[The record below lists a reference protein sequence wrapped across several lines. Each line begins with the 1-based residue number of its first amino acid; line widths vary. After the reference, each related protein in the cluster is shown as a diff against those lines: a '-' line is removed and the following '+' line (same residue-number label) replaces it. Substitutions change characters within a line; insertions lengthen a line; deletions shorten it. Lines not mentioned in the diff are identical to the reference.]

1 MLNYKRK
8 KRVYTRTQRRTSPN
22 MEQKTPK
29 TLESLAGELRELY
42 RSYGYARYKVGRFEE
57 YELYLRNKKFLASEQ
72 VLTFSDTNGK
82 LMALKPD
89 ITLSIVKNVKADGRT
104 HKVFYTET
112 VYRVPKNA
120 GGFREIPQ
128 TGLECIGQV
137 DDYTMAEVLM
147 LAARSL
153 ATISSSYSL
162 DVSDIGILSGVLAG
176 EPVGPEDL
184 ARVFAVLGEKNAHG
198 LSALASE
205 LGLSSKTEQLLKSLM
220 NASGP
225 LEATLDTVER
235 LSLPESCAEPLKS
248 LRRIARS
255 MAAYGIE
262 NINLDFSVV
271 NDMDYY
277 SGLIFRGFVEGAPSG
292 VLAGGRYDP
301 LMTRMGKQGE
311 AIGFAVYLDQ
321 LERLM
326 EQPPTFDVD
335 ALVLYDSETDP
346 AALIREVEALKQRV
360 KSVRVQRE
368 SQADVT
374 CREVIRFD
382 GGMLK

>member
-1 MLNYKRK
+1 MK
-8 KRVYTRTQRRTSPN
+8 
-22 MEQKTPK
+22 QKTAK
-29 TLESLAGELRELY
+29 TLEGLASELRELY

-57 YELYLRNKKFLASEQ
+57 YDLYLRNKKFLASEQ

-89 ITLSIVKNVKADGRT
+89 ITLSIVKNVKNDGRI

-128 TGLECIGQV
+128 TGLECIGRV
-137 DDYTMAEVLM
+137 DDYAMAEVLM

-153 ATISSSYSL
+153 EAISPSYSL
-162 DVSDIGILSGVLAG
+162 DVSDIGVLSGVLAE
-176 EPVGPEDL
+176 EPVGAEDCAKVL
-184 ARVFAVLGEKNAHG
+184 SALGEKNAHG
-198 LSALASE
+198 LSAVCAALGISQQTE
-205 LGLSSKTEQLLKSLM
+205 LLLKSLIT
-220 NASGP
+220 ACGP
-225 LEATLDTVER
+225 LEPTLDAVER
-235 LSLPESCAEPLKS
+235 LNLPESCREPLRG
-248 LRRIARS
+248 LRQIARM
-255 MAAYGIE
+255 MAAYGIRQ
-262 NINLDFSVV
+262 INLDFSVV

-277 SGLIFRGFVEGAPSG
+277 SGLIFRGFVEGVPSG
-292 VLAGGRYDP
+292 VLAGGRYDH

-326 EQPPTFDVD
+326 EQTPAFDVD
-335 ALVLYDSETDP
+335 ALVLYNDDTDSAE
-346 AALIREVEALKQRV
+346 LICEVEALKQRV

-368 SQADVT
+368 AEADVT
-374 CREVIRFD
+374 CREVIHVS
-382 GGMLK
+382 GGTRL